1 MRGKKRKGFVLL
13 GLILVLC
20 LSGCGKKQVEDTVNI
35 RVGSLKGPTSLG
47 LLGLIEQ
54 EKEEAQ
60 SRYTFQMATT
70 GDELSLLLVKGEL
83 DIALLPANMAAI
95 LYQKTEGQITVLNL
109 NTLGVLYGVSG
120 DAEITSL
127 EDLKGRTVYLT
138 GKGVTPEA
146 SLRYLLSEAGLTE
159 QECTLEF
166 LSEAS
171 EAAAVLAEHP
181 EAVGVLPQPFVT
193 AALMQ
198 NEKLQVVLD
207 LNEIWKEGG
216 NGDYGMVTGV
226 TVVRSAFLE
235 EHPEAVRSFLEE
247 QKKSV
252 ETVLADPQAAAVW
265 AVEEGIVAK
274 EPIAAKAIPECN
286 LVCVTGQEMKTALSG
301 YLEVLEN
308 FKPELIGGKLPDEDF
323 YYEAEK

>member
-1 MRGKKRKGFVLL
+1 MRGKRRKGLVLL

-54 EKEEAQ
+54 EREEAQ
-60 SRYTFQMATT
+60 SRYTFQMATA

-138 GKGVTPEA
+138 GKGATPEA
-146 SLRYLLSEAGLTE
+146 SLRYLLSETGLTE